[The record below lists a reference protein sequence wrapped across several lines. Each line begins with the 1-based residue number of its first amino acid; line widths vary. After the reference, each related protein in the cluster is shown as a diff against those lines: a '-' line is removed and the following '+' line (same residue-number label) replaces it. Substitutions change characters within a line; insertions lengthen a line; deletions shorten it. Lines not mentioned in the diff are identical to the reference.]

1 MHSLPF
7 LCTLPWNLALVCTW
21 QTEWLLNNCY
31 LRAKYTV
38 LPTQSAI
45 PTRRLQYSLQLPR
58 DRGDNTTKRYCIGSK
73 NTWETLWQ
81 RIIYMLCL
89 ETNNMRKDD
98 LRKKHKLQNKWIC
111 VLIFPSNTD
120 CKTSPSTEGV
130 YCHHLEGIT
139 ENASQIETEW
149 LFSLAELWLTLFQW
163 RTCRVIIP
171 ASNHL
176 AGADPP
182 TGWRS
187 KGHQVKVKLNYFF

>member
-1 MHSLPF
+1 MAEDYIYAVS
-7 LCTLPWNLALVCTW
+7 WNK
-21 QTEWLLNNCY
+21 QHEKGWL
-31 LRAKYTV
+31 
-38 LPTQSAI
+38 
-45 PTRRLQYSLQLPR
+45 
-58 DRGDNTTKRYCIGSK
+58 
-73 NTWETLWQ
+73 
-81 RIIYMLCL
+81 
-89 ETNNMRKDD
+89 

-120 CKTSPSTEGV
+120 CKTSPSTAGV

-182 TGWRS
+182 AGWRS
-187 KGHQVKVKLNYFF
+187 KGHQVKVKLNYFFLINGRFMGDKEGCYNQLKVAVALVMSTCMPLAFCSDD